1 MAAHRPASECCVD
14 DIGLDQISQPLACP
28 ECGDCAGGLWRAR
41 QEMGHLLRSYDCS
54 CADRTLL
61 TALSKAGCA
70 DVAAMLAANPQA
82 SKVCAAELAIVLL
95 RFYEGAC
102 ASSQTHYGSV
112 GLEPA

>member
-1 MAAHRPASECCVD
+1 MAAHRPAPECCP
-14 DIGLDQISQPLACP
+14 IEYGLGMWPSISTSGLP
-28 ECGDCAGGLWRAR
+28 EYGGCAGGLWRAR

-82 SKVCAAELAIVLL
+82 SKVRAAEPAVVLL
-95 RFYEGAC
+95 
-102 ASSQTHYGSV
+102 
-112 GLEPA
+112 